1 MGSVLQ
7 LRWPTPPSFGEGVS
21 LLFVQAVVGVA
32 PLSALLLA
40 AIASD
45 VSYVRDTFSLT
56 CARPEAVEG
65 SFVVETDGVA
75 VAGFGTGGNDT
86 VVSVSTW
93 AVDHAHND
101 TAGTG
106 SKLLADLQAIS
117 VTVANGVGAAETEP
131 NTM

>member
-45 VSYVRDTFSLT
+45 VSYVRDTPRLLQVRPAAAAARCTLHARAARRALKASAPCASPDCDLT
-56 CARPEAVEG
+56 W
-65 SFVVETDGVA
+65 
-75 VAGFGTGGNDT
+75 
-86 VVSVSTW
+86 VVSARLRSGVRCSGG
-93 AVDHAHND
+93 AVLR
-101 TAGTG
+101 
-106 SKLLADLQAIS
+106 LLS
-117 VTVANGVGAAETEP
+117 VRALRLRPAPRGL
-131 NTM
+131 